1 MRDAAVFRQVL
12 LAQWRWARLALVV
25 LAVVGFAIPL
35 ASVFY
40 GADLAGAGRSRVG
53 DWLVAADRVA
63 GVLPYF
69 ALLTGVLVG
78 VMAWT
83 PDIAG
88 RHVYA
93 LTLPVSRAYFVTLR
107 FVAGALLTL
116 VPAGAFAVGAVIAS
130 VSVSLPPGV
139 HAHPADVA
147 ARFWLATLTVYA
159 IIFAISSAS
168 RRGQIAIIS
177 IIGGAVLVDLLLLT
191 LSADF
196 SITAE
201 AFALLTN
208 WPGPLAILTGR
219 WALFDV

>member
-1 MRDAAVFRQVL
+1 MRDVAVFRQVL
-12 LAQWRWARLALVV
+12 GAQWRWARLALVV
-25 LAVVGFAIPL
+25 LAVIGFGIPL

-40 GADLAGAGRSRVG
+40 GADLTGGALSRVG
-53 DWLVAADRVA
+53 EWLVAADRVA
-63 GVLPYF
+63 GMLPYF

-93 LTLPVSRAYFVTLR
+93 LSLPVSRAYFVTLR
-107 FVAGALLTL
+107 FGAGAVLTL
-116 VPAGAFAVGAVIAS
+116 IPAGAFFLGAAIAS
-130 VSVSLPPGV
+130 LVVSLPLGV
-139 HAHPADVA
+139 HAHPVEVA

-159 IIFAISSAS
+159 IIFALSSAS

-177 IIGGAVLVDLLLLT
+177 VIGGAVLVDLLLLT

-196 SITAE
+196 SVTAE

-219 WALFDV
+219 WALFDA

>member
-63 GVLPYF
+63 SVLPYF

>member
-1 MRDAAVFRQVL
+1 MRDMRVFKQVL
-12 LAQWRWARLALVV
+12 LAQWIWARLALVV
-25 LAVVGFAIPL
+25 LAVIGFGIPL
-35 ASVFY
+35 VSVFY
-40 GADLAGAGRSRVG
+40 GADLAGAAVSRVG
-53 DWLVAADRVA
+53 EWLTAADRVA
-63 GVLPYF
+63 AVLPYF
-69 ALLTGVLVG
+69 ALLAGVLAG
-78 VMAWT
+78 VLAWS

-93 LTLPVSRAYFVTLR
+93 LSLPLSRAYFVTMR
-107 FVAGALLTL
+107 FVAGAVLTL
-116 VPAGAFAVGAVIAS
+116 VPAGAFALGAVIAS
-130 VSVSLPPGV
+130 LAVSLPPGV
-139 HAHPADVA
+139 HAHPVEVA

-168 RRGQIAIIS
+168 RRGQIAFIS

-219 WALFDV
+219 WALFDA

>member
-1 MRDAAVFRQVL
+1 MRDVAVFRRVL
-12 LAQWRWARLALVV
+12 GAQWQWARLALVV
-25 LAVVGFAIPL
+25 LAVVGFGIPL
-35 ASVFY
+35 VSVFY
-40 GADLAGAGRSRVG
+40 GADLDGAAVSRVG
-53 DWLVAADRVA
+53 EWLAAADRVA
-63 GVLPYF
+63 YVMPYF

-83 PDIAG
+83 PDITG

-107 FVAGALLTL
+107 FLAGGVLTL
-116 VPAGAFAVGAVIAS
+116 VPAGAFALGAVIAS
-130 VSVSLPPGV
+130 AAVSLPPGV
-139 HAHPADVA
+139 HAHPAEVA

-177 IIGGAVLVDLLLLT
+177 VIGGAVLVDILLLT

-208 WPGPLAILTGR
+208 WPGPLAILAGR

>member
-1 MRDAAVFRQVL
+1 VFKQVL
-12 LAQWRWARLALVV
+12 IAQWLWARLALVV
-25 LAVVGFAIPL
+25 LAVIGFGIPL

-40 GADLAGAGRSRVG
+40 GADLNGAAASRVG
-53 DWLVAADRVA
+53 EWLVAADRIA
-63 GVLPYF
+63 QVLPYF
-69 ALLTGVLVG
+69 ALLAGVLVG

-93 LTLPVSRAYFVTLR
+93 LSLPVSRAYFVTLR
-107 FVAGALLTL
+107 FAAGAVLTL
-116 VPAGAFAVGAVIAS
+116 VPAGAFALGAVIAS
-130 VSVSLPPGV
+130 LVVALPPGV
-139 HAHPADVA
+139 HAHPAEVA

-177 IIGGAVLVDLLLLT
+177 VIGGAVLVDILLLT

-201 AFALLTN
+201 AFTLLTN
-208 WPGPLAILTGR
+208 WPGPLAILAGR
-219 WALFDV
+219 WALFDA

>member
-1 MRDAAVFRQVL
+1 MRDLTVFRRVL
-12 LAQWRWARLALVV
+12 GAQWLWARLALVV

-40 GADLAGAGRSRVG
+40 GADLNGAGISRVG
-53 DWLVAADRVA
+53 DWLVGADRVA
-63 GVLPYF
+63 RVLPYF

-83 PDIAG
+83 PDITG

-93 LTLPVSRAYFVTLR
+93 LTLPVSRAYFVTMR
-107 FVAGALLTL
+107 FLAGALLTL
-116 VPAGAFAVGAVIAS
+116 VPAGAFALGAALSSLAVT
-130 VSVSLPPGV
+130 LPPAV
-139 HAHPADVA
+139 HAHPVEVA

-177 IIGGAVLVDLLLLT
+177 VIGGAILVDLLLLAIG
-191 LSADF
+191 SDF
-196 SITAE
+196 SVTAE
-201 AFALLTN
+201 TFALLTN
-208 WPGPLAILTGR
+208 WPGPLAILAGR

>member
-1 MRDAAVFRQVL
+1 MRDVAVFRRVL
-12 LAQWRWARLALVV
+12 AAQWQWARLALVV
-25 LAVVGFAIPL
+25 LAVIGFGIPL
-35 ASVFY
+35 VSVFY
-40 GADLAGAGRSRVG
+40 GADLNGAAVTRVG
-53 DWLVAADRVA
+53 EWLVAADRVA
-63 GVLPYF
+63 QVMPYF
-69 ALLTGVLVG
+69 ALLAGVLVG

-93 LTLPVSRAYFVTLR
+93 LTLPVSRAYYVSLR
-107 FVAGALLTL
+107 FLAGAALSF
-116 VPAGAFAVGAVIAS
+116 VPAGAFAAGAALAS
-130 VSVSLPPGV
+130 LAVTLPPAV
-139 HAHPADVA
+139 HAHPVELA

-159 IIFAISSAS
+159 IIFAISSTS
-168 RRGQIAIIS
+168 RRGQIAMIS
-177 IIGGAVLVDLLLLT
+177 VIGGAVLVDIVLLA

-208 WPGPLAILTGR
+208 WPGPLAIFAGR

>member
-1 MRDAAVFRQVL
+1 MRDVTVFKQVL

-25 LAVVGFAIPL
+25 LAVIGFGIPL

-40 GADLAGAGRSRVG
+40 GADLAGAALSRVG
-53 DWLVAADRVA
+53 EWLTAADRIA
-63 GVLPYF
+63 RVLPYF

-88 RHVYA
+88 KHVYA
-93 LTLPVSRAYFVTLR
+93 LSLPISRAYFVTLR
-107 FVAGALLTL
+107 FAAGAVLTL
-116 VPAGAFAVGAVIAS
+116 VPAGAFALGALIAS
-130 VSVSLPPGV
+130 LAVSLPPGV
-139 HAHPADVA
+139 HAHPVEVA
-147 ARFWLATLTVYA
+147 ARFWLATLTVFA

-168 RRGQIAIIS
+168 RRGQIAIITV
-177 IIGGAVLVDLLLLT
+177 IGGAVLVDLLLLT

-196 SITAE
+196 SVTAE

-219 WALFDV
+219 WALFDA

>member
-1 MRDAAVFRQVL
+1 MRDLTIFRRVL
-12 LAQWRWARLALVV
+12 AAQWLWARLALVV

-40 GADLAGAGRSRVG
+40 GADLNGAGMSRVG
-53 DWLVAADRVA
+53 EWLVAADRIA

-78 VMAWT
+78 VMAWS

-93 LTLPVSRAYFVTLR
+93 LVLPVPRAYFVTVR
-107 FVAGALLTL
+107 FVAGAVLTL
-116 VPAGAFAVGAVIAS
+116 VPVGALAIGAVIAS
-130 VSVSLPPGV
+130 VAVALPPGV
-139 HAHPADVA
+139 HAHPFDVA
-147 ARFWLATLTVYA
+147 ARFWLGTLTVYA

-177 IIGGAVLVDLLLLT
+177 IIGGAVLVDLLLLA
-191 LSADF
+191 LAVDF
-196 SITAE
+196 SVTAE
-201 AFALLTN
+201 TFALLTK
-208 WPGPLAILTGR
+208 WPGPLAILAGR
-219 WALFDV
+219 WALFDA